1 MSLTKCSYKLCN
13 KEIKKPIL
21 VTNYSFLPQKETYY
35 ACPYCLTRID
45 NTTDRCHCE
54 SDFNAKTIL
63 NDEEKSKETRK
74 NQSKVSNLNSN
85 RINKAIFSQEAT
97 LEKIE
102 NLEQEKQQ
110 LVFELTKLKQD
121 ASKKINLLEIEVS
134 NLKQEAEFLKKITNE

>member
-1 MSLTKCSYKLCN
+1 MSQTKCSYELCN

-45 NTTDRCHCE
+45 NTTESCHCKSE
-54 SDFNAKTIL
+54 INTKSIL
-63 NDEEKSKETRK
+63 NDEEKSKEIRK
-74 NQSKVSNLNSN
+74 NQSKLSNLNSN
-85 RINKAIFSQEAT
+85 RINKSILSQETT
-97 LEKIE
+97 LEEIE

-110 LVFELTKLKQD
+110 LIVELEKLKQD

-134 NLKQEAEFLKKITNE
+134 NLKQEAEILKKITD